1 MAFQLEGLQRI
12 AIFLLPGA
20 GRVRALG
27 FEVIEG
33 DGKALLRRAPG
44 PAQGQSFSAPL
55 AALQGQLRAV
65 FRAGQGLEVEDT
77 GQRVA
82 APEGAGSPREEIH
95 AAHGGAA

>member
-44 PAQGQSFSAPL
+44 PAQGQSFPAPL